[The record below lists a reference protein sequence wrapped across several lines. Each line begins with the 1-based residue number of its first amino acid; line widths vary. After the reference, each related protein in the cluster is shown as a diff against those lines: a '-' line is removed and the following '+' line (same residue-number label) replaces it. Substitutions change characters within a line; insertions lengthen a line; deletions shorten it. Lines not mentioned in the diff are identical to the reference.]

1 MRMLPAL
8 LVCFGLGA
16 ANGSAAP
23 YVPADDAQIL
33 ERLPDKIADPG
44 QRELRAWRQ
53 QLAAQ
58 PGNLGLALRVARR
71 YSEVGRV
78 SGDPRYAG
86 YAQAALASW
95 WDLPDPPPEVRVL
108 RATLRQRLHQFGPAL
123 ADLDAVLKADPRN
136 AQARL
141 TKATILQVQGEY
153 AAARDECLALQPM
166 VREAVSTMCLAGL
179 GALTGR
185 LRASYGHLRSAY
197 ERSASADSTIRAWM
211 ATALG
216 EMAARAGLNAEAEAH
231 FRAALASDPAD
242 GYLLG
247 AYADFLLDTD
257 RARDVPPLLKGH
269 LGADALLLRQT
280 LALQAT
286 GSPDFGAA
294 REQLRARFDA
304 SRLRG
309 DRVHLREEAR
319 FTLHLLGDAPAAL
332 RLAQDNWSI
341 QKEPADLRVLLEA
354 ALAAKD
360 GPATETIRR
369 WIAATGLEDVQLS
382 ALLGR
387 ASGG

>member
-58 PGNLGLALRVARR
+58 PANLGLALRVARR
-71 YSEVGRV
+71 YSDLGRV

-86 YAQAALASW
+86 YAQAALAPW
-95 WDLPDPPPEVRVL
+95 WELSDPPPEVRVL
-108 RATLRQRLHQFGPAL
+108 RATLRQRLHQFARAL

-153 AAARDECLALQPM
+153 AAARGECLTLQPM
-166 VREAVSTMCLAGL
+166 VRDAVSTMCLAGL

-185 LRASYGHLRSAY
+185 LRESYGQLRSAY
-197 ERSASADSTIRAWM
+197 ERSGSADPAIRAWL

-216 EMAARAGLNAEAEAH
+216 EMAARAGLNAEADAH
-231 FRAALASDPAD
+231 FRAALAFDPAD

-247 AYADFLLDTD
+247 AYADFLLDTQ
-257 RARDVPPLLKGH
+257 RAQDVPPLLKGH
-269 LGADALLLRQT
+269 LGADALLLRHA
-280 LALQAT
+280 LALRAI
-286 GSPDFGAA
+286 GSPELGVAL
-294 REQLRARFDA
+294 EQLRARFDA

-360 GPATETIRR
+360 GPATETVRR
-369 WIAATGLEDVQLS
+369 WIAATGLDDVQLS
-382 ALLGR
+382 ALLDR